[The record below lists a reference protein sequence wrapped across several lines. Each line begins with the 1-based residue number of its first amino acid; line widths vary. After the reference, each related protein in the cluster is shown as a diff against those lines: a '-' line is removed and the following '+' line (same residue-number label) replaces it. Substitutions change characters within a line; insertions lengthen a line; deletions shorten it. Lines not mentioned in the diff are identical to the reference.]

1 MPLKRLERLAE
12 ALQTIRADRPVE
24 WTDRP
29 GIVNPSVVLTTENR
43 EETRRV
49 LEAVRTGRKTGLPAT
64 AGHWQRKV
72 E

>member
-1 MPLKRLERLAE
+1 MN
-12 ALQTIRADRPVE
+12 DRPVE

-49 LEAVRTGRKTGLPAT
+49 LEAARTGRKTGLPAT